1 MESRISSSAAAVTA
15 GTQLT
20 RHLWSFKAQP
30 EVFHLLA
37 FIRRFGAL
45 TGTPCPSPQMVET
58 DSESHPCAVAAHSR
72 PDHRHPEQHV
82 LNLLVCSSSVSVSG
96 LSEFL

>member
-1 MESRISSSAAAVTA
+1 MASRISSSAAAVTA

-45 TGTPCPSPQMVET
+45 TGPLVRLLRWWKQTLKVIVARSPPTPAQT
-58 DSESHPCAVAAHSR
+58 
-72 PDHRHPEQHV
+72 
-82 LNLLVCSSSVSVSG
+82 SSSRAARSQPARVLVFCVSLG
-96 LSEFL
+96 IE

>member
-15 GTQLT
+15 GMQLT

-45 TGTPCPSPQMVET
+45 TGTACPSPPMVET

-72 PDHRHPEQHV
+72 PDLVIQSSTFSTSSCA
-82 LNLLVCSSSVSVSG
+82 LLLCQSRD
-96 LSEFL
+96 